1 MKIAISGYYGFNNAG
16 DEAILEALKLGL
28 SETHPESKISILDS
42 GNRFNFKMLKD
53 CDLLISGGG
62 GLLQDKTSTRSFL
75 YYLLIIRLAKLLG
88 KKVYIFAQGIGPITK
103 WYNQLLLKRALN
115 TADLITVRDL
125 HSFNYLK
132 SLKLKN
138 PKIIETADPTFI
150 LTPEDAAPA
159 TRLSSSK
166 SGGQGE
172 KLLQIEG
179 VQINKR
185 PLIGVSIR
193 KFGEK
198 NPNAENIAKAL
209 DQITAKTKAQIVF
222 IPFQCPQDILASRE
236 IMKHMKEKSYLIFR
250 ECRPREIMGIINQM
264 DAVIGMRLH
273 SLIFAVNCSIPAVG
287 LSYDPKVDAFMK
299 EVGLSYL
306 PSLSFNPEELISAVL
321 RLLDNKT
328 GVVNSLK
335 LVKRKLFSKA
345 MSNFGMLNLIKMSQ

>member
-28 SETHPESKISILDS
+28 SETHPESNISILDS

-53 CDLLISGGG
+53 CDILISGGG

-75 YYLLIIRLAKLLG
+75 YYLSIIRLAKLLG

-150 LTPEDAAPA
+150 LTPEN
-159 TRLSSSK
+159 
-166 SGGQGE
+166 GE

-236 IMKHMKEKSYLIFR
+236 IMKHMKGKPYLVFR

-264 DAVIGMRLH
+264 DAIIGMRLH

-287 LSYDPKVDAFMK
+287 LSYDPKVDAFME
-299 EVGLSYL
+299 EVGLPYL

-321 RLLDNKT
+321 GLLDNKA

-335 LVKRKLFSKA
+335 LIKRKLFSKA

>member
-75 YYLLIIRLAKLLG
+75 YYISIIRLAKLLG
-88 KKVYIFAQGIGPITK
+88 KKVYVFAQGIGPITK
-103 WYNQLLLKRALN
+103 WYNLLLLKRTLN
-115 TADLITVRDL
+115 LVDLITVRDIN
-125 HSFNYLK
+125 SFNYLK

-159 TRLSSSK
+159 TRLISSK

-172 KLLQIEG
+172 KLLKVEG
-179 VQINKR
+179 IATNKR

-193 KFGEK
+193 KIGK
-198 NPNAENIAKAL
+198 NNPDIKILAEAL
-209 DQITAKTKAQIVF
+209 DQIAVKANAQIVF
-222 IPFQCPQDILASRE
+222 IPFQCPQDVLASRQAME
-236 IMKHMKEKSYLIFR
+236 SMKEKSNLVFR
-250 ECRPREIMGIINQM
+250 ECRPREIMGLINQM
-264 DAVIGMRLH
+264 DAIIGMRLH

-287 LSYDPKVDAFMK
+287 LSYDPKVDAFME
-299 EVGLSYL
+299 EVGLPYL
-306 PSLSFNPEELISAVL
+306 PSLSFNPEDLILAVL
-321 RLLDNKT
+321 GLLDNKA

-335 LVKRKLFSKA
+335 LIKRKLFSKA
-345 MSNFGMLNLIKMSQ
+345 ISNFGMLNLIKMSR